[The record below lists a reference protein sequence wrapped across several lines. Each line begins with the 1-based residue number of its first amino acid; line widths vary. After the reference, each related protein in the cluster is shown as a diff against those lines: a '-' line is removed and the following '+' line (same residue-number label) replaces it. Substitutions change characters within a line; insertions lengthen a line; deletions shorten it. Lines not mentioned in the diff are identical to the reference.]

1 MKIQNNS
8 GIHVFEK
15 HGKLDW
21 ELELLSMSLLSALS
35 WKKFHGDIH
44 LYANKEYLDTIS
56 LWGLDKVYDSIDT
69 SIIETKSDEIDYK
82 KYWAFSKILVI
93 ESLKNTIPFTVL
105 DLDLWIYDKLE
116 FDNDSDIMMYHKE
129 DFLESFRNNI
139 YIDFHKMIPDFIKEM
154 DLDKKVLPTNAAI
167 LHFNTNK
174 IISEW
179 VDLSKK
185 IAIYNND
192 IGFNHKSIQM
202 CFVEQ
207 RLLPMLLERNNLKY
221 STFIDNCYLS
231 HMVNHQDG
239 EEWLPKIVNSSE
251 EQLNKFYKIKHVWGL
266 KSLFHNDELRNLVM
280 ETVINSLSDYEINDK
295 PYSKLFNELTSKYSY
310 LLTTP

>member
-1 MKIQNNS
+1 MKIQNNL

-44 LYANKEYLDTIS
+44 LYANKEYLDLIS
-56 LWGLDKVYDSIDT
+56 LWGLDKVYNSIDT
-69 SIIETKSDEIDYK
+69 SIIETKSNEIDYR
-82 KYWAFSKILVI
+82 KYWAFSKLLVI
-93 ESLKNTIPFTVL
+93 ESLKNTTPFTVL

-139 YIDFHKMIPDFIKEM
+139 YIDFHKMIPDSIKGM
-154 DLDKKVLPTNAAI
+154 GLDKKVLPTNAAI

-179 VDLSKK
+179 VDLSKQ

-192 IGFNHKSIQM
+192 IEFNHKSIQM

-207 RLLPMLLERNNLKY
+207 RLLPMLLEKNNLKY

-231 HMVNHQDG
+231 HMVNYQDG
-239 EEWLPKIVNSSE
+239 EEWLPKIENSSE
-251 EQLNKFYKIKHVWGL
+251 EQLNKFSKIKHVWGL

-295 PYSKLFNELTSKYSY
+295 PYSKLWNELTSKYSY
-310 LLTTP
+310 LLTTL